1 MCEKMSRTTRMG
13 ESEMPTKNTFVHFS
27 EGMEKGILTRVVSCP
42 SIMTDFEHSETP
54 MLSLGKAPVM
64 EDDNCS
70 AASTSGQ
77 DSEDNSQGVCSM
89 ADAQSSGTWTR
100 YNSPGQAGAEHS
112 PEWGNAE
119 ASSIGPRHSSPPNL
133 GITGVATPIMFT
145 SPAPMGQTAPPST
158 VNAAPVP
165 LGQTMPASVP
175 MPQTAPMHAVN
186 AVAVPVG
193 QTMPASVPMPQTA
206 PMHAVNAVAVQVGQ
220 TMPAS
225 VPMPQTAPMH
235 AVNAVAVPVG
245 QNMPASVPMPE
256 TAPMHAVNAV
266 AVQVGQTMPASV
278 PMPQTAPMHAVNA
291 VAMQVGQTMPASMP
305 MPQTAPMHAVNAAA
319 VPVGQTMPASMPMPQ
334 TAPMHAVN
342 AAAVPVGQNMPA
354 SVPMPQSAP
363 GPAVQ
368 TDQTMPTVILAGL
381 PVPASRQASA
391 EKVQVEHVKQAAG
404 SSHLDVG
411 RFRSSRKQNLALQ
424 KRINKDLVLAGKKD
438 SLEVLKVASKNLDVM
453 NGVNLATAFHRIAKD
468 TTDEVEVAECSAFSS
483 MLAAAEHHAEQ
494 ELAHRD
500 GSLPANCCTIIAWSC
515 AQLRLFKIPL
525 FAKLARV
532 ATPRIRSCQPY
543 EVTNLLW
550 AFAEFYKFEQEAAA
564 NLSAELR
571 SLLEGVADLFCGRTT
586 GDFKVQVLTSA
597 LMSVSA
603 LPWDQSFSQT
613 WLFNSTFH
621 ELASRWEE
629 LAPQGK
635 AHVAVALERLRA
647 KCHHFYGTV
656 LNSGKQK
663 FPVVAAALEAMTAE
677 RAGNQ
682 LVTGY
687 FVQS

>member
-1 MCEKMSRTTRMG
+1 MSGTMHMG

-27 EGMEKGILTRVVSCP
+27 DGMEKGIPTRAVSCP
-42 SIMTDFEHSETP
+42 SIMTDFEHPETP
-54 MLSLGKAPVM
+54 MLSLSKASVM
-64 EDDNCS
+64 EDGDCS

-100 YNSPGQAGAEHS
+100 HNSPGQAGAEHS

-119 ASSIGPRHSSPPNL
+119 ASSIGPRHNSTPNL

-145 SPAPMGQTAPPST
+145 SPAPMPQTAPPSA
-158 VNAAPVP
+158 VNVAPVP

-186 AVAVPVG
+186 AAPVQAG
-193 QTMPASVPMPQTA
+193 QNMPASVPMPQTA

-235 AVNAVAVPVG
+235 
-245 QNMPASVPMPE
+245 
-256 TAPMHAVNAV
+256 TVNAV

-291 VAMQVGQTMPASMP
+291 VAVQVDQTMPASVPMPETPMHAVNAVAVQVGQTMPASVP
-305 MPQTAPMHAVNAAA
+305 MPQTTMHAVNAVA
-319 VPVGQTMPASMPMPQ
+319 VQVGQT
-334 TAPMHAVN
+334 
-342 AAAVPVGQNMPA
+342 MPA

-363 GPAVQ
+363 VPSVQ

-381 PVPASRQASA
+381 QPVPASRQASA

-404 SSHLDVG
+404 SSHLDVD
-411 RFRSSRKQNLALQ
+411 RFRSSRRQNLALQ

-438 SLEVLKVASKNLDVM
+438 SLEVLKVASRNLDVM

-483 MLAAAEHHAEQ
+483 MLAAAEHYAEQ

-663 FPVVAAALEAMTAE
+663 FPVVAAGI
-677 RAGNQ
+677 RSND
-682 LVTGY
+682 
-687 FVQS
+687 S